1 MKLSR
6 NKKRLN
12 SASKP
17 KAVYLVKECVTMR
30 LEEKLTAL
38 RREHKMTQAELA
50 EALDVSR
57 QAVSKWERGIASPS
71 MENLVCMGRLFGV
84 PVEQLVD
91 ESLALQKKPVEMAA
105 VAEPQ
110 TQPERRGL
118 RAALAIALAACLL
131 LSAIASVITIVSA
144 IGNLPKKPDALRQ
157 KNLTYEHIDLTQVEP
172 WDENIQPDQINI
184 ITKIFGQNIAGYSIS
199 AVSPLFSL
207 ERGDF
212 VILRYSYSF
221 LFPSRPPKA
230 SLDLGLLDS
239 SGRFFS
245 INVDVEG
252 GRISQTIEINETES
266 YVVAV
271 RNNSSKMVCVSGH
284 LDVWQPAS

>member
-1 MKLSR
+1 
-6 NKKRLN
+6 
-12 SASKP
+12 
-17 KAVYLVKECVTMR
+17 MR

-110 TQPERRGL
+110 AQPERRGL
-118 RAALAIALAACLL
+118 RVALAIALAACLL

-252 GRISQTIEINETES
+252 GRISQIIEINETES

>member
-1 MKLSR
+1 
-6 NKKRLN
+6 
-12 SASKP
+12 
-17 KAVYLVKECVTMR
+17 MR

-110 TQPERRGL
+110 TPPERRGL

-184 ITKIFGQNIAGYSIS
+184 ITKIFGQNIAGYSIH
-199 AVSPLFSL
+199 AISPQLSF
-207 ERGDF
+207 ERRDF
-212 VILRYSYSF
+212 VTFEYTCSF
-221 LFPSRPPKA
+221 FFSNRSPGA
-230 SLDLGLLDS
+230 NLDFGLLDS
-239 SGRFFS
+239 DGGFYS
-245 INVDVEG
+245 INIDMEG
-252 GRISQTIEINETES
+252 GSISQTIEINAAGS
-266 YVVAV
+266 YVLAV
-271 RNNSSKMVCVSGH
+271 RNNCSQMVCVSGFYH
-284 LDVWQPAS
+284 VQ

>member
-1 MKLSR
+1 
-6 NKKRLN
+6 
-12 SASKP
+12 
-17 KAVYLVKECVTMR
+17 MR
-30 LEEKLTAL
+30 LEEKLAAL

-91 ESLALQKKPVEMAA
+91 ESLALKKKPVELEAA
-105 VAEPQ
+105 AEP
-110 TQPERRGL
+110 QPERRGG
-118 RAALAIALAACLL
+118 RVALTVVLAACLL

-144 IGNLPKKPDALRQ
+144 IGKLPKKPDALRQ
-157 KNLTYEHIDLTQVEP
+157 KDLTCEHIDLTQVEP
-172 WDENIQPDQINI
+172 WDETMQPDQINL
-184 ITKIFGQNIAGYSIS
+184 ITGIFGQNIAGYSIS
-199 AVSPLFSL
+199 AVSSQFSL

-221 LFPSRPPKA
+221 LFPSRSPEA
-230 SLDLGLLDS
+230 NLDLGLLDS

-252 GRISQTIEINETES
+252 GRISQTIEINEAEN

>member
-1 MKLSR
+1 
-6 NKKRLN
+6 
-12 SASKP
+12 
-17 KAVYLVKECVTMR
+17 MR

-131 LSAIASVITIVSA
+131 LSAIASVITIGSA
-144 IGNLPKKPDALRQ
+144 IAKDSKQPHNGITWLDDQ
-157 KNLTYEHIDLTQVEP
+157 DT
-172 WDENIQPDQINI
+172 ENI
-184 ITKIFGQNIAGYSIS
+184 
-199 AVSPLFSL
+199 PLPEVQDWTDATTS
-207 ERGDF
+207 
-212 VILRYSYSF
+212 VK
-221 LFPSRPPKA
+221 P
-230 SLDLGLLDS
+230 
-239 SGRFFS
+239 
-245 INVDVEG
+245 
-252 GRISQTIEINETES
+252 
-266 YVVAV
+266 
-271 RNNSSKMVCVSGH
+271 
-284 LDVWQPAS
+284 

>member
-1 MKLSR
+1 MCIR
-6 NKKRLN
+6 DR
-12 SASKP
+12 
-17 KAVYLVKECVTMR
+17 
-30 LEEKLTAL
+30 
-38 RREHKMTQAELA
+38 
-50 EALDVSR
+50 
-57 QAVSKWERGIASPS
+57 
-71 MENLVCMGRLFGV
+71 ENLVCMGRLFGV

-110 TQPERRGL
+110 AQPERRGL
-118 RAALAIALAACLL
+118 RVALAIALAACLL